1 MSYTVTEKGTVTIPA
16 EIRRKYR
23 LRKGTR
29 VEFIETGE
37 GVMMVPVLP
46 LKDLFGS
53 DRDSKEVVYRMIRE
67 IEDERRREG
76 SEG

>member
-16 EIRRKYR
+16 KIRRKYR
-23 LRKGTR
+23 VRKGTR

-37 GVMMVPVLP
+37 GVMIVPVLP

>member
-23 LRKGTR
+23 LTKGTR

-37 GVMMVPVLP
+37 GVMIVPVLP

-53 DRDSKEVVYRMIRE
+53 DRDSKELVYRMIRE
-67 IEDERRREG
+67 IEEERRRES

>member
-37 GVMMVPVLP
+37 GVMIVPVIP

-53 DRDSKEVVYRMIRE
+53 DRDSKELVYKMIRD

>member
-16 EIRRKYR
+16 KIRRKYR

-37 GVMMVPVLP
+37 GVMIVPVLP